1 MKFAG
6 REKGRSVE
14 AQMKPLTVILAA
26 LCLAA
31 AALAW
36 GILAGQGEVTKGSPG
51 VALGVDADPSGNTAT
66 SLGSIQAARTV
77 ACGETFE
84 MDLFIQDVTDLLAW
98 SVILHYD
105 PSVIRIEGQ
114 DVQMFQA
121 ANAGSD
127 VRDRSRGDPALAGGW
142 GGGSYDVAAADAAE
156 PAAPDSGSGVLARLA
171 LAAVGT
177 GVSPA
182 DLHSPTLW
190 GFPLPKSIDVTSTSD
205 AEVTV
210 VGPCEDEDGDLID
223 DRVDNCPS
231 VPNFEQVNTDA
242 GDQDDDGR
250 QGEDAIDGVDNDGD
264 TLIDED
270 PPGDG
275 LGDACDEDDDN
286 DTIADADD
294 NCPLIVN
301 PDQADTDGDGIGDA
315 CDDDSDNDTIAD
327 ANDNCPTVVNPDQT
341 DTDGDGLGDAC
352 DDDDDNDTIT
362 DVDDNCPLDANPDQ
376 TDTDGD
382 GLGDACDPSPPPTPT
397 PPSTPTPGPNGTP
410 TPPSPSIAWVHSC
423 YLGASQPTEDALA
436 SISGNVLAAYRLR
449 SDQGFDRWFPGRPEV
464 STMTVL
470 KPYDALFLLMA
481 ADAAWLQEP
490 WGESPTSVDLVFGWN
505 SVCYAGQTKDAATA
519 MAGIADRLA
528 IAYALGPG
536 SAWKRFVP
544 GRPEVSNLSQLDS
557 FTPVLVLVTED
568 AGTPW
573 LFDP

>member
-1 MKFAG
+1 
-6 REKGRSVE
+6 
-14 AQMKPLTVILAA
+14 MKPLTVILAA

-31 AALAW
+31 VALAW

-127 VRDRSRGDPALAGGW
+127 VLDRSRGDPTLAGG
-142 GGGSYDVAAADAAE
+142 GAGGSYDVAAADAAE

-182 DLHSPTLW
+182 DLHGPTLW
-190 GFPLPKSIDVTSTSD
+190 GFPLPKSISVASTFD

-210 VGPCEDEDGDLID
+210 VGPCEDADGDLID

-301 PDQADTDGDGIGDA
+301 PDQADTDGDGLGDA

-327 ANDNCPTVVNPDQT
+327 AN
-341 DTDGDGLGDAC
+341 
-352 DDDDDNDTIT
+352 
-362 DVDDNCPLDANPDQ
+362 DNCPLDANPDQ

-382 GLGDACDPSPPPTPT
+382 GLGDACDPSPSPSPT
-397 PPSTPTPGPNGTP
+397 PPSTPTPGLTPTP
-410 TPPSPSIAWVHSC
+410 TPPSPGIAWVHSC
-423 YLGASQPTEDALA
+423 YLGASQPIEDAFA
-436 SISGNVLAAYRLR
+436 PISGNVLAAYRLR

-470 KPYDALFLLMA
+470 NPYDALFLLMA
-481 ADAAWLQEP
+481 SDATWLQEP

-505 SVCYAGQTKDAATA
+505 SVCYAGQTKDATTA

-544 GRPEVSNLSQLDS
+544 GRPDVSNLSQLDS

-568 AGTPW
+568 DGTPW